1 MTAPNSPT
9 LKQRLHSMWRR
20 SLLNPYRMDHILL
33 RDSVAALAPALSG
46 RMLDVGCGERPY
58 ASLFPGIVRY
68 FGVEHLAAVV
78 NVDQRLAKS
87 VGHVA
92 HLVDAFADGS
102 ALPFRDAS
110 FDSILA
116 TEVLEHVPDT
126 DLVVRE
132 MARVLRDDGKVLVT
146 VPFVGELHQT
156 PYDFRRFTRFGIAR
170 VLEDAGFEVL
180 ELRSRGNFLMTAGRC
195 LAHAIYRLGGKY
207 VKADGAVRM
216 HRFMI
221 PIVLPLAALVLA
233 IFGFLG
239 RFSKD
244 DSLCLGYAVL
254 ARRKPRTR

>member
-1 MTAPNSPT
+1 MTDTNPRP
-9 LKQRLHSMWRR
+9 LRDRLHALWRR
-20 SLLNPYRMDHILL
+20 SPMNPYRMDHRLL
-33 RDSVAALAPALSG
+33 RASVVEFAPALSG

-58 ASLFPGIVRY
+58 ADCFPAITRYVGI
-68 FGVEHLAAVV
+68 EHLGAVTNV
-78 NVDQRLAKS
+78 NARLSDS
-87 VGHVA
+87 VAHVA
-92 HLVDAFADGS
+92 QLVDAFADGS

-116 TEVLEHVPDT
+116 TEVLEHVPDA
-126 DLVVRE
+126 DLVARE
-132 MARVLRDDGKVLVT
+132 MARVLRDEGKALVT

-216 HRFMI
+216 HRALI
-221 PIVLPLAALVLA
+221 PIVLPIAALVLG

-239 RFSKD
+239 RFSSD

-254 ARRKPRTR
+254 ARKKTRS